1 MTTKAGDAVVLV
13 VEEVGEEGIVSKQG
27 KKSGE
32 DATEQQSLESPSFSI
47 FSESPP
53 SLVNAKGKEGIH
65 PHAPELRPPPLRM
78 ISRATFRKQK
88 SRFFEMNHP
97 VDETTVLMRTPHHSQ
112 AAPATAT
119 TPQRTPRSARGTP
132 KSARGTPKSAKGT
145 PAGEEEDDEVNKPD
159 VLEEKRNHKIT
170 ARRFL
175 EWMAFIL
182 ITASLICSLT
192 VPRLQNFSGCGLEL
206 WKWCLMVLVVL
217 SGRLV
222 SGWIVRLLVFMIE
235 RNFMLRTRLLYFV
248 YGMRKSVQASIW
260 MGLALLS
267 WRLVFDHSSSGGRK
281 PRHQQVLSYVTRSLS
296 AILVGAL
303 LWMVK
308 TTLVKAL
315 ASSFHV
321 NAYFDRIQEAVF
333 HQYVLA
339 TLAGPPLMELQEK
352 VGRSESS
359 GKLSVRVEG
368 KKGKD
373 VDVIDVKKLQRIQQD
388 KVSAWTMKRLANV
401 ISNSGLST
409 ISATIDNSV
418 STEDGNNDGQINS
431 EAEATAVAY
440 TIFRNVARPD
450 SKHIDEEDLLR
461 FLSKEDVQKILPQF
475 AGAAELGKVKKS
487 AFRKWVVDAYL
498 ERKSLAHSLNDTKT
512 AVKQLHKLANCMVIL
527 FNLVVWLLFMGF
539 ATSKVLLFIASQLL
553 LLGFMFGNTCK
564 IIFESI
570 IFVFVMHPF
579 DVGDRCVIDG
589 VQCCILPLNFFLALL
604 CHLSASACYELIQ
617 NANFVQMIVEEMNI
631 LNTVFLRYDNEK
643 IYYPNAV
650 LITKP
655 ISNFYRSPDMGD
667 CVEFSIDVSTPVE
680 TLGALKARIQ
690 MYLEGKPQHWHPK
703 HSVVVKEIEI
713 VNKMK
718 CALYVLHTMNHQ
730 NFVEKNLR
738 RSDLVLELKK
748 IFEELGIKYHLL
760 PQEVRV
766 VTQPA
771 DAGRVFY

>member
-1 MTTKAGDAVVLV
+1 MTTKAGGAVVLV
-13 VEEVGEEGIVSKQG
+13 VEKVGEEGVVSKQG
-27 KKSGE
+27 EKSGE
-32 DATEQQSLESPSFSI
+32 EATEQQILGSPSFSI
-47 FSESPP
+47 FSDSPP
-53 SLVNAKGKEGIH
+53 SLVNAKGKEDSN
-65 PHAPELRPPPLRM
+65 PHATELGPPPIRT
-78 ISRATFRKQK
+78 ISRAMFSKQK

-97 VDETTVLMRTPHHSQ
+97 VDDTTVLMRTSHHSQ
-112 AAPATAT
+112 AFPATAT
-119 TPQRTPRSARGTP
+119 TPQGSP
-132 KSARGTPKSAKGT
+132 KSARGA
-145 PAGEEEDDEVNKPD
+145 PAGEEEEDEAYKPD
-159 VLEEKRNHKIT
+159 VLEEKRNYKIT

-192 VPRLQNFSGCGLEL
+192 VPRFQDFSGWGLEL

-222 SGWIVRLLVFMIE
+222 SGWIVSLLVFMIE
-235 RNFMLRTRLLYFV
+235 RNFMLRTRVLYFV
-248 YGMRKSVQASIW
+248 YGMRRSVQVSIW

-267 WRLVFDHSSSGGRK
+267 WTLLFDHSSSGGRK
-281 PRHQQVLSYVTRSLS
+281 PRRHQFLSYVTRSLS

-308 TTLVKAL
+308 TLLVKAL

-321 NAYFDRIQEAVF
+321 NAYFDRIQESVF
-333 HQYVLA
+333 NQYVLA
-339 TLAGPPLMELQEK
+339 TLSGPPLMELQEK

-359 GKLSVRVEG
+359 GKLSVKVEG

-409 ISATIDNSV
+409 ISATIDDSV
-418 STEDGNNDGQINS
+418 SSEDGKNEGQINS
-431 EAEATAVAY
+431 EAEARTVAY

-450 SKHIDEEDLLR
+450 SKYIDEEDLLR

-487 AFRKWVVDAYL
+487 AFRKWVVNAYL

-527 FNLVVWLLFMGF
+527 VNLVVWLLFMGF
-539 ATSKVLLFIASQLL
+539 ATSKVLLFISSQLL

-589 VQCCILPLNFFLALL
+589 
-604 CHLSASACYELIQ
+604 
-617 NANFVQMIVEEMNI
+617 VQMIVEEMNI

-667 CVEFSIDVSTPVE
+667 SVEFSIDVSTPVE

-703 HSVVVKEIEI
+703 HSVVVKEIENI
-713 VNKMK
+713 NKMK
-718 CALYVLHTMNHQ
+718 IGLYVMHTMNHQ
-730 NFVEKNLR
+730 NYGEKNLR
-738 RSDLVLELKK
+738 RSDLVVELKK

-760 PQEVRV
+760 PQEVRL
-766 VTQPA
+766 VTHA
-771 DAGRVFY
+771 SSGVGRVFY